1 MKPAR
6 LARTAHKWIALVVCV
21 QALLWVVS
29 GFYMVVVDLDF
40 IHGDSLV
47 RNLVTAPPRDAPWV
61 PLDEIRRRYAG
72 IEQVRIKGLP
82 GFDAPLYEITA
93 SDATILVD
101 AATGQQ
107 LSPLPQAAIESLAK
121 HYYAGSGALRALTL
135 LTKHAPQEIQTRPLP
150 LWRADFAD
158 RLETSL
164 YIHPESGE
172 LVTRRHRYWRWFDFL
187 WMLHIMDYE
196 NRENV
201 NNVLLRVA
209 TGAGL
214 TLALSGLW
222 LVYFRFLRRAPP
234 GP

>member
-6 LARTAHKWIALVVCV
+6 LSRTLHKWIALIACI

-47 RNLVTAPPRDAPWV
+47 RNLATAPPRDGPRV
-61 PLDEIRRRYAG
+61 TIQELRSRYAD

-82 GFDAPLYEITA
+82 GFATPLYELTVHG
-93 SDATILVD
+93 DPILVD
-101 AATGQQ
+101 GVTGKQ
-107 LSPLPQAAIESLAK
+107 LSPLGEPAVESLARQ
-121 HYYAGSGALRALTL
+121 YYAGAGGLERLTL
-135 LTKHAPQEIQTRPLP
+135 LTSDAPSEIQSRPLP
-150 LWRADFAD
+150 LWRADFDD
-158 RLETSL
+158 RFETTL
-164 YIHPESGE
+164 YIHPASGE

-196 NRENV
+196 SRENV
-201 NNVLLRVA
+201 NNPLLRVA
-209 TGAGL
+209 TGLGVA
-214 TLALSGLW
+214 LALSGLW